1 VAHVVDWGLN
11 KNARMTPASHSNV
24 GELAYKMASLPIK
37 STNKLM
43 NMPNSD
49 FIKDWKVKINESK

>member
-1 VAHVVDWGLN
+1 MAYVIESGPCIN
-11 KNARMTPASHSNV
+11 TRMTLSSHSNV

>member
-1 VAHVVDWGLN
+1 
-11 KNARMTPASHSNV
+11 MTLSSHSNV